1 MRVLSTPFLEVKFDP
16 GTRGRFRGYGSTFG
30 NVDKGNDI
38 CVPGCFVETIAEH
51 KSNGTMPDM
60 YWMHDPKEP
69 VGSWLDMGE
78 DSKGL
83 MVEGQIW
90 TGDAETEC
98 SRKAYNVASGTGI
111 KGLSIGYK
119 TKAASR
125 DQKSGARRLE
135 VLALSEISI
144 VGAQALNPR
153 ATVLG
158 IKSIFADGQVPSIR
172 ELEDMLRDAGM
183 SATQAK
189 ALLAGGYKSLPR
201 DEGLAH
207 TAEQEIAELLR
218 IRRALRGEDD

>member
-1 MRVLSTPFLEVKFDP
+1 
-16 GTRGRFRGYGSTFG
+16 
-30 NVDKGNDI
+30 
-38 CVPGCFVETIAEH
+38 
-51 KSNGTMPDM
+51 MPDM

-69 VGSWLDMGE
+69 VGSWIDMGE
-78 DSKGL
+78 DAKGL

-144 VGAQALNPR
+144 VGAQAMNPR